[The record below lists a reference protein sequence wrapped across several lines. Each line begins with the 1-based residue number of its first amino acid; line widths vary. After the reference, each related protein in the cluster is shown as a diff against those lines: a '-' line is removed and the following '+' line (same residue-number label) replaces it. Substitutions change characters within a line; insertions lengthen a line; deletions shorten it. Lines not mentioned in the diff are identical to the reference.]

1 MKLRTSFFNAAVLRK
16 DITRFAPAWGLYLT
30 AMLLLML
37 TIFAEEHYSLAS
49 SLGLTINLLS
59 VVNICYALVCAALL
73 FGDLFSSKLCNALH
87 AMPMRREGWFLTH
100 MVSGLMFSVVP
111 NLVVGLCLMPRL
123 GVYWFVALIWV
134 GGMTATYLFFFGA
147 AVLSAMCTGNWFAM
161 TLVYGLINFLSIL
174 IMWTAQYLFEPLL
187 YGIEI
192 NSEHFI
198 FLSPVSYL
206 CTHELNY
213 LNFLDKIMSYY
224 NPVNGWPYTLGI
236 GAIGLVMLIGSLQI
250 YRKRHLESAGDFI
263 TLRALSPVFLAL
275 YTLAAGMALFLFAS
289 VILADNEY
297 VFLVVGIAAGFI
309 TGSMLLKR
317 TVKVFKPATFVG
329 LAVVMAVVFGSL
341 GLAKLDVLGLV
352 RWVPEQEEVKSVSF
366 CYHYSYV
373 EDDPGYMTTDEE
385 EIRELISIHKRIL
398 QDGSQD
404 TNRAYDK
411 FALQYTMKDGSTVTR
426 YYPLD
431 YSIPALSSMTP
442 WFSKPEYVLET
453 DDLEALLDN
462 IEYIEVRMNNMP
474 EDKYSSGV
482 FLVTGEDVPALLEK
496 IIADCEAGHMSQD
509 WNYHRLRS
517 SAEVKG
523 DLNIFMREGNNIYI
537 SLWNEAVYTNNWLVD
552 YMIEEGLFY

>member
-1 MKLRTSFFNAAVLRK
+1 
-16 DITRFAPAWGLYLT
+16 
-30 AMLLLML
+30 
-37 TIFAEEHYSLAS
+37 
-49 SLGLTINLLS
+49 
-59 VVNICYALVCAALL
+59 
-73 FGDLFSSKLCNALH
+73 
-87 AMPMRREGWFLTH
+87 
-100 MVSGLMFSVVP
+100 
-111 NLVVGLCLMPRL
+111 
-123 GVYWFVALIWV
+123 
-134 GGMTATYLFFFGA
+134 
-147 AVLSAMCTGNWFAM
+147 
-161 TLVYGLINFLSIL
+161 
-174 IMWTAQYLFEPLL
+174 
-187 YGIEI
+187 
-192 NSEHFI
+192 
-198 FLSPVSYL
+198 
-206 CTHELNY
+206 
-213 LNFLDKIMSYY
+213 
-224 NPVNGWPYTLGI
+224 
-236 GAIGLVMLIGSLQI
+236 
-250 YRKRHLESAGDFI
+250 
-263 TLRALSPVFLAL
+263 
-275 YTLAAGMALFLFAS
+275 
-289 VILADNEY
+289 
-297 VFLVVGIAAGFI
+297 
-309 TGSMLLKR
+309 
-317 TVKVFKPATFVG
+317 
-329 LAVVMAVVFGSL
+329 
-341 GLAKLDVLGLV
+341 
-352 RWVPEQEEVKSVSF
+352 
-366 CYHYSYV
+366 
-373 EDDPGYMTTDEE
+373 MTTDEE

-537 SLWNEAVYTNNWLVD
+537 SLWNEAVYTNNWLDD